1 MLAVVLISGT
11 GLAVAL
17 AGADRLLA
25 AVVGRGAGRRLAAV
39 LGSGSSPVV
48 RITSAPF
55 LTQLAAGVYREIE
68 VTAAAF
74 TAGGIE
80 FRELSARL
88 SQVHA
93 PVRRGPGRR
102 GLVAGQVTAIMTI
115 PLSVLA
121 DRLPRG
127 LELRRHGSDLAI
139 SGWALLMPVA
149 GTLAVTADGQRISV
163 VPRVLGVP
171 SLLGFV
177 VALPGL
183 PPELSIRALQV
194 SDTGLQV
201 TVSGDNVNLSQT
213 EPGVRAVRLP
223 WCGGS
228 RRRREPGAPKAGQG
242 RRPRPR
248 SLP

>member
-17 AGADRLLA
+17 AGTDRLLA
-25 AVVGRGAGRRLAAV
+25 VVVGRGAGRRLGAV
-39 LGSGSSPVV
+39 LGSGSGAAV

-80 FRELSARL
+80 FRGLSARL
-88 SQVHA
+88 SRVHA
-93 PVRRGPGRR
+93 PVRRLLARR
-102 GLVAGQVTAIMTI
+102 GLVADQVTAIMTI
-115 PLSVLA
+115 PLSVIA

-127 LELRRHGSDLAI
+127 FQLRRRGADLAI
-139 SGWALLMPVA
+139 FGWAPLMPVS

-171 SLLGFV
+171 SLVGFV

-183 PPELSIRALQV
+183 PPELCIEALQV
-194 SDTGLQV
+194 TDTGLEV
-201 TVSGDNVNLSQT
+201 TVSGDNVNL
-213 EPGVRAVRLP
+213 V
-223 WCGGS
+223 
-228 RRRREPGAPKAGQG
+228 
-242 RRPRPR
+242 PR
-248 SLP
+248 

>member
-17 AGADRLLA
+17 AGTDRLLA
-25 AVVGRGAGRRLAAV
+25 VVVSRGAARRLGAV
-39 LGSGSSPVV
+39 LGSGSGAAV

-80 FRELSARL
+80 FRGLSARL
-88 SQVHA
+88 SRVHA
-93 PVRRGPGRR
+93 PVRRLLARR
-102 GLVAGQVTAIMTI
+102 GLVADQVTAIITI
-115 PLSVLA
+115 PLSVIA

-127 LELRRHGSDLAI
+127 FQLRRRGADLAI
-139 SGWALLMPVA
+139 FGWAPLMPVS

-171 SLLGFV
+171 SLVGFV

-183 PPELSIRALQV
+183 PPELCIEALQV
-194 SDTGLQV
+194 TDTGLEV
-201 TVSGDNVNLSQT
+201 TVSGDNVNL
-213 EPGVRAVRLP
+213 V
-223 WCGGS
+223 
-228 RRRREPGAPKAGQG
+228 
-242 RRPRPR
+242 PR
-248 SLP
+248 

>member
-25 AVVGRGAGRRLAAV
+25 AVVGRGAGRRLAAF
-39 LGSGSSPVV
+39 LGNGSGAEV

-74 TAGGIE
+74 TVGGLE
-80 FRELSARL
+80 FRGLSARL
-88 SQVHA
+88 SQVQA
-93 PVRRGPGRR
+93 PVRRLLGRR
-102 GLVAGQVTAIMTI
+102 GLVAGQVTAIMTM
-115 PLSVLA
+115 PLSVIA

-127 LELRRHGSDLAI
+127 IELRRQGADLAI
-139 SGWALLMPVA
+139 SGWALLMPVS

-171 SLLGFV
+171 SLVGFV

-183 PPELSIRALQV
+183 PPELYIQALQV
-194 SDTGLQV
+194 TDTGLEV
-201 TVSGDNVNLSQT
+201 TVSGDNVNL
-213 EPGVRAVRLP
+213 V
-223 WCGGS
+223 
-228 RRRREPGAPKAGQG
+228 
-242 RRPRPR
+242 PR
-248 SLP
+248 

>member
-1 MLAVVLISGT
+1 MLAVVLISGM

-17 AGADRLLA
+17 AGADRVLA
-25 AVVGRGAGRRLAAV
+25 AVVGRGVGRRLAVV
-39 LGSGSSPVV
+39 LGSGSPAAV
-48 RITSAPF
+48 RITSVPF
-55 LTQLAAGVYREIE
+55 LTQLAAGVYRQVE

-80 FRELSARL
+80 FRGLSARL

-93 PVRRGPGRR
+93 PVPRLLARR

-115 PLSVLA
+115 PLSVIA

-127 LELRRHGSDLAI
+127 LELRRNGADLAI
-139 SGWALLMPVA
+139 SGWALLRPVS

-171 SLLGFV
+171 SLVGFV

-183 PPELSIRALQV
+183 PPELCIEALQV
-194 SDTGLQV
+194 TDTGLEV
-201 TVSGDNVNLSQT
+201 TVSGDNVNL
-213 EPGVRAVRLP
+213 V
-223 WCGGS
+223 
-228 RRRREPGAPKAGQG
+228 
-242 RRPRPR
+242 PR
-248 SLP
+248 

>member
-1 MLAVVLISGT
+1 MLAVVLISGA

-25 AVVGRGAGRRLAAV
+25 AVVGRGAARRLAAV
-39 LGSGSSPVV
+39 LGSGSGAEV
-48 RITSAPF
+48 RITNAPF

-80 FRELSARL
+80 FGGLSARL
-88 SQVHA
+88 SQVRA
-93 PVRRGPGRR
+93 PVRRLLARR
-102 GLVAGQVTAIMTI
+102 GLVAGQVTAIMTM

-127 LELRRHGSDLAI
+127 LELRRQGADLAI
-139 SGWALLMPVA
+139 SGWALLMPVT

-171 SLLGFV
+171 ALVGFV

-183 PPELSIRALQV
+183 PPELSIKALQV
-194 SDTGLQV
+194 TDTGLEV
-201 TVSGDNVNLSQT
+201 TVSGKNVNL
-213 EPGVRAVRLP
+213 V
-223 WCGGS
+223 
-228 RRRREPGAPKAGQG
+228 
-242 RRPRPR
+242 PR
-248 SLP
+248 

>member
-1 MLAVVLISGT
+1 VLAVVLISGT

-25 AVVGRGAGRRLAAV
+25 AVVGRGAGRRLAAF
-39 LGSGSSPVV
+39 LGNGSGAEV

-68 VTAAAF
+68 VTAGAF
-74 TAGGIE
+74 TVGGLE
-80 FRELSARL
+80 FRGLSARL

-93 PVRRGPGRR
+93 PVPRLRRR
-102 GLVAGQVTAIMTI
+102 GLVAGQVTAIMTM
-115 PLSVLA
+115 PLSVIA

-127 LELRRHGSDLAI
+127 LELRRQGADLAI
-139 SGWALLMPVA
+139 SGWALLMPVS

-171 SLLGFV
+171 SLVGFA

-183 PPELSIRALQV
+183 PPELYIQALQV
-194 SDTGLQV
+194 TDTGLEV
-201 TVSGDNVNLSQT
+201 TVSGDNVNLVPQ
-213 EPGVRAVRLP
+213 
-223 WCGGS
+223 
-228 RRRREPGAPKAGQG
+228 
-242 RRPRPR
+242 
-248 SLP
+248 

>member
-1 MLAVVLISGT
+1 VLAVVLISGT

-17 AGADRLLA
+17 AAADRLLA
-25 AVVGRGAGRRLAAV
+25 AVAGRRAGRRLAAV
-39 LGSGSSPVV
+39 LGSGSGALV

-55 LTQLAAGVYREIE
+55 LTQLAAGLYREIE

-93 PVRRGPGRR
+93 PARRLARRGV
-102 GLVAGQVTAIMTI
+102 VAGQVTAIMTI
-115 PLSVLA
+115 PLSVIA

-127 LELRRHGSDLAI
+127 LELRRRGADLAI
-139 SGWALLMPVA
+139 SGWALLMPVS

-171 SLLGFV
+171 SLVGFV

-183 PPELSIRALQV
+183 PPQLCIQALQV
-194 SDTGLQV
+194 TETGLEV
-201 TVSGDNVNLSQT
+201 TVSGDNVNL
-213 EPGVRAVRLP
+213 V
-223 WCGGS
+223 
-228 RRRREPGAPKAGQG
+228 
-242 RRPRPR
+242 PR
-248 SLP
+248 

>member
-17 AGADRLLA
+17 AGTDRLLA
-25 AVVGRGAGRRLAAV
+25 VVVSRGAARRLGAV
-39 LGSGSSPVV
+39 LGSGSGAAV

-80 FRELSARL
+80 FRGLSARL

-93 PVRRGPGRR
+93 PARRLLGRR
-102 GLVAGQVTAIMTI
+102 GLVAGRVTAIMTM
-115 PLSVLA
+115 PLSVIA

-127 LELRRHGSDLAI
+127 LELRRQGADLAI
-139 SGWALLMPVA
+139 SGWALLMPVS

-171 SLLGFV
+171 SLVGFA

-183 PPELSIRALQV
+183 PPELYIQTLQV
-194 SDTGLQV
+194 TDTGLEV
-201 TVSGDNVNLSQT
+201 TVSGDNVNL
-213 EPGVRAVRLP
+213 V
-223 WCGGS
+223 
-228 RRRREPGAPKAGQG
+228 
-242 RRPRPR
+242 PR
-248 SLP
+248 

>member
-17 AGADRLLA
+17 AGTDRLLA
-25 AVVGRGAGRRLAAV
+25 VVVGRGAGRRLGAV
-39 LGSGSSPVV
+39 LGSGSGAAV

-80 FRELSARL
+80 FRGLSARL
-88 SQVHA
+88 SRVHA
-93 PVRRGPGRR
+93 PVRRLLARR
-102 GLVAGQVTAIMTI
+102 GLVADQVTAIMTI
-115 PLSVLA
+115 PLSVIA

-127 LELRRHGSDLAI
+127 LQLRRRGADIAVF
-139 SGWALLMPVA
+139 GWAPLMPVA

-171 SLLGFV
+171 SLVGFV

-183 PPELSIRALQV
+183 PPELCIEALQV
-194 SDTGLQV
+194 TDTGLEV
-201 TVSGDNVNLSQT
+201 TVSGDNVSL
-213 EPGVRAVRLP
+213 V
-223 WCGGS
+223 
-228 RRRREPGAPKAGQG
+228 
-242 RRPRPR
+242 PR
-248 SLP
+248 

>member
-1 MLAVVLISGT
+1 VLAVVLISGT

-39 LGSGSSPVV
+39 LGNGSGAEV

-68 VTAAAF
+68 VTAGAF
-74 TAGGIE
+74 TVGGLE
-80 FRELSARL
+80 FRGLSARL

-93 PVRRGPGRR
+93 PVRRLLGRR
-102 GLVAGQVTAIMTI
+102 GLVAGQVTAIMTM
-115 PLSVLA
+115 PLSVIA

-127 LELRRHGSDLAI
+127 LELRRQGADLAI
-139 SGWALLMPVA
+139 SGWALLMPVS

-171 SLLGFV
+171 SLVGFV

-183 PPELSIRALQV
+183 PPELYIQALQV
-194 SDTGLQV
+194 TDTGLEV
-201 TVSGDNVNLSQT
+201 TVSGDNVDL
-213 EPGVRAVRLP
+213 V
-223 WCGGS
+223 
-228 RRRREPGAPKAGQG
+228 
-242 RRPRPR
+242 PR
-248 SLP
+248 

>member
-1 MLAVVLISGT
+1 VLAVVLISGT

-39 LGSGSSPVV
+39 LGDGSGAEV

-74 TAGGIE
+74 TVGGLE
-80 FRELSARL
+80 FRALSAQL

-93 PVRRGPGRR
+93 PVRRLLARR
-102 GLVAGQVTAIMTI
+102 GLVADQVTAIMTM
-115 PLSVLA
+115 PLSVIA

-127 LELRRHGSDLAI
+127 IELHRQGADLAI
-139 SGWALLMPVA
+139 SGWALLMPVS

-171 SLLGFV
+171 SLVGFV

-183 PPELSIRALQV
+183 PPELYIQALQV
-194 SDTGLQV
+194 TDTGLEV
-201 TVSGDNVNLSQT
+201 TVSGDNVNL
-213 EPGVRAVRLP
+213 V
-223 WCGGS
+223 
-228 RRRREPGAPKAGQG
+228 
-242 RRPRPR
+242 PR
-248 SLP
+248 

>member
-17 AGADRLLA
+17 AGIDRLLA
-25 AVVGRGAGRRLAAV
+25 VVVGRAAGRRLGAV
-39 LGSGSSPVV
+39 LGSGSGAAV

-80 FRELSARL
+80 FRGLRARL
-88 SQVHA
+88 SHVHA
-93 PVRRGPGRR
+93 PVRRLQARR
-102 GLVAGQVTAIMTI
+102 GLVADQVTAIMTI
-115 PLSVLA
+115 PLSVIA

-127 LELRRHGSDLAI
+127 LQLRRRGADLAI
-139 SGWALLMPVA
+139 FGWAPLMPVS

-171 SLLGFV
+171 SLVGFV

-183 PPELSIRALQV
+183 PPELCIEALQV
-194 SDTGLQV
+194 TDTGLEV
-201 TVSGDNVNLSQT
+201 TVSGDNVNL
-213 EPGVRAVRLP
+213 V
-223 WCGGS
+223 
-228 RRRREPGAPKAGQG
+228 
-242 RRPRPR
+242 PR
-248 SLP
+248 